1 MINKL
6 AESLNLKHLCL
17 RRSRRHFCSHRRLHL
32 LPIGTGARG
41 QGPPFSKDVCACVL
55 TYFQEKKIQVIL
67 SSFWG
72 VLTNFMAQTYK
83 KKTSKYLVNLPKQVG
98 DENAVFLCGNWTEWN
113 AGLFHYFHVLKMA
126 ASVCIVKNFLVGL
139 LLKFIIT
146 RIVVI
151 DSPHIE
157 STQFH
162 FNDSYFTNSFTNRLS
177 GLVKKF
183 QIYRLCI
190 SLCGLLQYDICN
202 HTNKR
207 KHYQFISHFGQYT
220 KKDLIYKQT
229 ILLHYFS
236 VLLLLLSTDV
246 HPNPGPGRAKPNW
259 KFPCGKCSKP
269 VRCNQQ
275 GVFCENCKLWWHQKC
290 VPGLTL

>member
-1 MINKL
+1 
-6 AESLNLKHLCL
+6 
-17 RRSRRHFCSHRRLHL
+17 
-32 LPIGTGARG
+32 
-41 QGPPFSKDVCACVL
+41 
-55 TYFQEKKIQVIL
+55 
-67 SSFWG
+67 
-72 VLTNFMAQTYK
+72 
-83 KKTSKYLVNLPKQVG
+83 
-98 DENAVFLCGNWTEWN
+98 
-113 AGLFHYFHVLKMA
+113 MA

-229 ILLHYFS
+229 IYCYITSQFCCFCCLQMCTPTLVLAELSPIGNFLAVNVANLSDVTSEEYFVKTANSGGIRS
-236 VLLLLLSTDV
+236 VFRV
-246 HPNPGPGRAKPNW
+246 
-259 KFPCGKCSKP
+259 
-269 VRCNQQ
+269 
-275 GVFCENCKLWWHQKC
+275 
-290 VPGLTL
+290 